1 MTYRELLGY
10 IKDNGMQPIQ
20 AVIADEVDSQADVEL
35 SDSEFEAVCKEVF
48 YTYVAEI
55 EEPDV
60 WYLVDAELTKRNYK
74 KEWV

>member
-1 MTYRELLGY
+1 MTCRELLKY

-20 AVIADEVDSQADVEL
+20 AVIADEIDSQADVEL
-35 SDSEFEAVCKEVF
+35 SDSEFETLCKEVF
-48 YTYVAEI
+48 CTYNAEL

-60 WYLVDAELTKRNYK
+60 WYLVDDELTKRNYK

>member
-1 MTYRELLGY
+1 MTYRELLSY

-35 SDSEFEAVCKEVF
+35 SDSEFETVCKEVF
-48 YTYVAEI
+48 YTYTAEI

-60 WYLVDAELTKRNYK
+60 WYLVDDELTKRNYK

>member
-1 MTYRELLGY
+1 MTCRELLKY

-20 AVIADEVDSQADVEL
+20 AVIADEIDSQADVEL
-35 SDSEFEAVCKEVF
+35 SDSEFETLCKEVF
-48 YTYVAEI
+48 YTYNAEL

-60 WYLVDAELTKRNYK
+60 WYLVDDELTKRKYK

>member
-35 SDSEFEAVCKEVF
+35 SDSEFETVCKEVF
-48 YTYVAEI
+48 YTYIAEM

-60 WYLVDAELTKRNYK
+60 WYLVDDELTKRNYK